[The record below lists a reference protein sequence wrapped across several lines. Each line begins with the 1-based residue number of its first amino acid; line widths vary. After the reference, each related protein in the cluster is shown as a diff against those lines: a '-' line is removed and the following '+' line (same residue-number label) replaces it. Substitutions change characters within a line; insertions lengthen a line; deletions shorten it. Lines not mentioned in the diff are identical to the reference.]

1 MEGPEA
7 IAIIIVVPTLFA
19 TVAYVFR
26 SAIEGFRRSRWARMQ
41 TELQSKMIDKF
52 GNSQDF
58 VAWLQSE
65 GGKQFLEQ
73 APIEKTRPYGR
84 IMNTVQVGIVLVI
97 LAGGLLFLRGGL
109 DSRAQEP
116 LLVMGSIG
124 LALGLGML
132 ASAGATMWLS
142 KRWGLINGHT
152 EGR

>member
-1 MEGPEA
+1 MEVSEA
-7 IAIIIVVPTLFA
+7 AAIVIVLPTLFG
-19 TVAYVFR
+19 TIAYVFK
-26 SAIEGFRRSRWARMQ
+26 SAVDGFRRSRMARMQ
-41 TELQSKMIDKF
+41 MDLQSKMIDKF

-65 GGKQFLEQ
+65 GGRQFLEQ
-73 APIEKTRPYGR
+73 APLEKARPYGR
-84 IMNTVQVGIVLVI
+84 IMNTVQIGIVLVI
-97 LAGGLLFLRGGL
+97 LAGGLLMLRGGL
-109 DSRAQEP
+109 DHNAQEP

-142 KRWGLINGHT
+142 KHWGLINGHS

>member
-1 MEGPEA
+1 MDGAEA
-7 IAIIIVVPTLFA
+7 VAMVVILPTLFG
-19 TVAYVFR
+19 TVGYVFK
-26 SAIEGFRRSRWARMQ
+26 SAVEGLRRSRMARMQ
-41 TELQSKMIDKF
+41 MDLQSKMIDKF

-73 APIEKTRPYGR
+73 APVEKTRPYGR
-84 IMNTVQVGIVLVI
+84 IMNTIQIGIVLVV
-97 LAGGLLFLRGGL
+97 LAGGLLLLRAGL
-109 DSRAQEP
+109 GQDAQEP

-132 ASAGATMWLS
+132 GSAGATMWLS
-142 KRWGLINGHT
+142 KHWGLINGHS